1 MSRLCCKYC
10 GQELQPNY
18 PLCPNCGMPVD
29 MPTLDDE
36 TDDFATDV
44 EITDID
50 PDSAEKIPITT
61 PPRHQKETPSVR
73 GWLLLFV
80 ILIIVGA
87 VRNIITF
94 LQEVFAS
101 SADMSLFA
109 VNAAILFFAAFAIYT
124 AVSLI
129 RHNTNAIF
137 LARTYII
144 IDIVSAAVLLLFVL
158 FGFGSAD
165 ETSALS
171 FFGYSTVIVINILWL
186 VFFKQSRQVKKDYLD
201 GGAKTRD
208 WLFIFLAGIII
219 IALVFYGVNEQ
230 VAHDAYNADP
240 YAAFE

>member
-29 MPTLDDE
+29 MPSFDDE
-36 TDDFATDV
+36 TDEFSTD
-44 EITDID
+44 EITEINTDKANNL
-50 PDSAEKIPITT
+50 PTTIPHQ
-61 PPRHQKETPSVR
+61 HQKENPSVR

-144 IDIVSAAVLLLFVL
+144 IDIVSAAVLLLFTFL
-158 FGFGSAD
+158 GNISLEENLILA
-165 ETSALS
+165 
-171 FFGYSTVIVINILWL
+171 FFVYPLKIIIDIIWF

>member
-1 MSRLCCKYC
+1 
-10 GQELQPNY
+10 
-18 PLCPNCGMPVD
+18 MPVD
-29 MPTLDDE
+29 MPSFDDE
-36 TDDFATDV
+36 TDEFSTDV

-61 PPRHQKETPSVR
+61 PPRHQKETPSVH

-144 IDIVSAAVLLLFVL
+144 IDIVSAAVLVL
-158 FGFGSAD
+158 F
-165 ETSALS
+165 S
-171 FFGYSTVIVINILWL
+171 FLGDISSKENLILAFFVYPLKIIIDIIWF
-186 VFFKQSRQVKKDYLD
+186 VFFKLSRQVKKDYLD

-219 IALVFYGVNEQ
+219 LALVFYGVNEQ
-230 VAHDAYNADP
+230 AAYDAYNADP

>member
-1 MSRLCCKYC
+1 
-10 GQELQPNY
+10 
-18 PLCPNCGMPVD
+18 MPVD
-29 MPTLDDE
+29 MPSFDDE
-36 TDDFATDV
+36 TDEFSTD
-44 EITDID
+44 EITEINTDKANNL
-50 PDSAEKIPITT
+50 PTTIPHQ
-61 PPRHQKETPSVR
+61 HQKENPSVR

-144 IDIVSAAVLLLFVL
+144 IDIVSAAVLLLFTFL
-158 FGFGSAD
+158 GNISLEENLILA
-165 ETSALS
+165 
-171 FFGYSTVIVINILWL
+171 FFVYPLKIIIDIIWF